1 MRIYTITL
9 NPAYDVH
16 AETKIFLPFQENAA
30 KVLSRDVG
38 GKGLNISRALQKN
51 GVANTAIVVIGK
63 ENGEEFSFAAE
74 EEGLQCLWVEQEGR
88 IRENF
93 TLHSDDGR
101 ETRISFSG
109 FTVDAAVV
117 DDVEKLIEL
126 EEETIVTLTGSLP
139 NGIPMYE
146 LKCLL
151 QRLKENGVRIVI
163 DSKSFSIEDILEIGP
178 WLIKPNQEEISAY
191 FKKEVKTFDD
201 CKEISQELC
210 EKGVENVM
218 ISLGAQGA
226 LLATADG
233 VYRAVPPAI
242 QAVSTIGAGDSAIA
256 GFLTAWSQGE
266 EPKRCLRLAVSFGTA
281 ACQKSGTSAPSPAEV
296 LNVYQSVTIEKL

>member
-9 NPAYDVH
+9 NPAFDVH
-16 AETKIFLPFQENAA
+16 AETKNFLPFQENAA

-51 GVANTAIVVIGK
+51 GVSNTAIVVIGK

-93 TLHSDDGR
+93 TLHSDDGK

-109 FTVDAAVV
+109 FTVDAAVI

-139 NGIPMYE
+139 KGIPMYE
-146 LKCLL
+146 LKCFL
-151 QRLKENGVRIVI
+151 QRLKENGAKIVI
-163 DSKSFSIEDILEIGP
+163 DSKSFTLEDILEIGP
-178 WLIKPNQEEISAY
+178 WLMKPNQEEVSVY
-191 FKKEVKTFDD
+191 FGKKVESFQD
-201 CKEISQELC
+201 CKEMAEQLC
-210 EKGVENVM
+210 ARGVENVM

-226 LLATADG
+226 LLATKEG
-233 VYRAVPPAI
+233 VYTATPPEVQAI
-242 QAVSTIGAGDSAIA
+242 STIGAGDSAIA

-281 ACQKSGTSAPSPAEV
+281 ACKKAGTSAPSPAEV
-296 LNVYQSVTIEKL
+296 LTIYQSVSIEKQ